1 MEHIYKT
8 FNNISKNQWC
18 SLIFSLIASTLVWL
32 KLIFIISP
40 QKNNKIK
47 IGKYQIYALIIGCI
61 ITLIYWIRL
70 LLVIDPLNN
79 K

>member
-8 FNNISKNQWC
+8 FNNISKNQWYG
-18 SLIFSLIASTLVWL
+18 LLFSLIASTLVWV
-32 KLIFIISP
+32 KLIFIIGP

-47 IGKYQIYALIIGCI
+47 IGKYQIFALIISWF

>member
-8 FNNISKNQWC
+8 FNNISKNQWY

-40 QKNNKIK
+40 QKNNKI
-47 IGKYQIYALIIGCI
+47 GKYQIYALM
-61 ITLIYWIRL
+61 YWIIL
-70 LLVIDPLNN
+70 LLVVDPLNN

>member
-8 FNNISKNQWC
+8 FNNISKNQWY

-47 IGKYQIYALIIGCI
+47 IGKYQIYALM
-61 ITLIYWIRL
+61 YWIIL
-70 LLVIDPLNN
+70 LLVVDPLNN